1 MQLRGRNVVLT
12 GASYGIGPHIA
23 DTLAKCGA
31 NLLLAARSA
40 AELAGVAER
49 ARQCGVKAV
58 AIPTDVALSDQ
69 RLALIERTQA
79 ELGPIDVLVNNAA
92 VETVSPFDTV
102 SPAQLE
108 REVAVNLL
116 APMALT
122 RLALPRML
130 ERGSGHVV
138 NISSLA
144 GLVAPSH
151 AEGYAATKSGL
162 IAFTR
167 SLRREY
173 RGRGIGFSVVCPG
186 FVAEGM
192 WTRHANRGVRAPL
205 LVGVVEVEKVTD
217 AVVSAIVEGR
227 SELVVTPR
235 PMRPLLAVA
244 ALSPSFADW
253 VYRFSGAA
261 DLYREMA
268 QRESPA

>member
-1 MQLRGRNVVLT
+1 M
-12 GASYGIGPHIA
+12 
-23 DTLAKCGA
+23 
-31 NLLLAARSA
+31 RSA
-40 AELAGVAER
+40 Y
-49 ARQCGVKAV
+49 
-58 AIPTDVALSDQ
+58 
-69 RLALIERTQA
+69 
-79 ELGPIDVLVNNAA
+79 
-92 VETVSPFDTV
+92 
-102 SPAQLE
+102 AQLGAFS
-108 REVAVNLL
+108 RPARRSRSSWTC
-116 APMALT
+116 PRAL
-122 RLALPRML
+122 
-130 ERGSGHVV
+130 
-138 NISSLA
+138 
-144 GLVAPSH
+144 PSH

-162 IAFTR
+162 IASTR
-167 SLRREY
+167 SLRCEY

>member
-1 MQLRGRNVVLT
+1 
-12 GASYGIGPHIA
+12 
-23 DTLAKCGA
+23 
-31 NLLLAARSA
+31 
-40 AELAGVAER
+40 
-49 ARQCGVKAV
+49 VK
-58 AIPTDVALSDQ
+58 
-69 RLALIERTQA
+69 
-79 ELGPIDVLVNNAA
+79 
-92 VETVSPFDTV
+92 
-102 SPAQLE
+102 SPAS
-108 REVAVNLL
+108 
-116 APMALT
+116 
-122 RLALPRML
+122 
-130 ERGSGHVV
+130 GSGPAPPGNTAAPSTSLLPMSTRRLWGMKRVV
-138 NISSLA
+138 NISFLA